1 MTVQVVRDPPQ
12 FASSEWS
19 EYIRVHGITTLPP
32 VPTPPPTD
40 GIVPERHAGLSMTE
54 LIIMICVIA
63 GVVAIVIV
71 VIAILVIVCCV
82 RK

>member
-40 GIVPERHAGLSMTE
+40 GIAPERRAGLSTTV
-54 LIIMICVIA
+54 LIICVIA

-71 VIAILVIVCCV
+71 VIVILVIVVCYV